1 MKYRIKI
8 SQEVVHEPVRE
19 GDKEW
24 TSCEELDGCTD
35 SFEDVNAMIGLVT
48 QIFPNAEITIS
59 TNNKEEE

>member
-19 GDKEW
+19 GDKQW
-24 TSCEELDGCTD
+24 TSYEELDGCTD
-35 SFEDVNAMIGLVT
+35 SFEDVSTMVGLIT

-59 TNNKEEE
+59 INNKED